1 MKTSG
6 NSLKR
11 SLSLP
16 MVVLY
21 GLGTIIGAG
30 IYVLIGEVVAI
41 AGYLTPVA
49 FLVASIIAAFSAF
62 AYAELSSRYPLSA
75 GEAVYVERAF
85 ALRAYSV
92 SIGLL
97 MVFVGII
104 ASATLV
110 KGFIGYFDYIVPVD
124 ERLSIVLLV
133 IILGGIAAWGIIQS
147 AWVAAITTLIE
158 VVGLLIIIWVTRDNL
173 VEMPM
178 LAEQALS
185 QFSEDGWSNIVAG
198 AFIAFFAFLGFE
210 DIVNIAEEVKK
221 PSRNLPLAVIISL
234 FISAFLYI
242 AVSMSTIATVPPA
255 ELANNSAPL
264 ALVYE
269 RAVGE
274 PPLFIVAISIAAII
288 NGTLVMMVM
297 ATRILYG
304 MSRQQWLPSKLSRVN
319 STTKTPVFTTVLITT
334 LILVFALWL
343 PVATLAITTSLFT
356 LLVFFSVNLSLLVI
370 KLREKKNNR
379 CPEGAHC
386 YPVWIPVA
394 GMLSSSAFILTQIYY
409 WLV

>member
-11 SLSLP
+11 SLSLT

-30 IYVLIGEVVAI
+30 IYVLIGEVVAV
-41 AGYLTPVA
+41 AGYLTPIA
-49 FLVASIIAAFSAF
+49 FLVASVIAAFSAF
-62 AYAELSSRYPLSA
+62 AYAELSSRFPLSA
-75 GEAVYVERAF
+75 GEAVYVDRAF
-85 ALRAYSV
+85 SLRAYSV

-97 MVFVGII
+97 MVFVGVI

-110 KGFIGYFDYIVPVD
+110 KGFIGYFDYIIPVD
-124 ERLSIVLLV
+124 ERVSIVLLL
-133 IILGGIAAWGIIQS
+133 ISLGAIAVWGIMQS
-147 AWVAAITTLIE
+147 AWVAAITTLVE
-158 VVGLLIIIWVTRDNL
+158 VTGLLIIIWVTRANL
-173 VEMPM
+173 VELPI
-178 LAEQALS
+178 ALEHALG
-185 QFSEDGWSNIVAG
+185 QFSENGWSSIMAG

-210 DIVNIAEEVKK
+210 DIVNVAEEVKK

-234 FISAFLYI
+234 VISAFLYI
-242 AVSMSTIATVPPA
+242 TISLSTIATVPPV
-255 ELANNSAPL
+255 ELANHTAPL

-269 RAVGE
+269 RAVGGS
-274 PPLFIVAISIAAII
+274 PLFIVAISIAAII

-304 MSRQQWLPSKLSRVN
+304 MSRQHWLPSRLSSVN
-319 STTKTPVFTTVLITT
+319 TTTRTPVFTTVVIT
-334 LILVFALWL
+334 LFILLFALWL
-343 PVATLAITTSLFT
+343 PVATLAVTTSLFT

-370 KLREKKNNR
+370 KLREKKINR
-379 CPEGAHC
+379 CPQGIYC

-394 GMLSSSAFILTQIYY
+394 GMLTSSAFILTQIYY